1 MTPDATPPDDA
12 LLALPPAAEFSLPP
26 PPRRRGRAV
35 LFAGVAGA
43 CALGAGLGLWAR
55 PGMSERRLAIAP
67 PAAATAVDGPARTLQ
82 VVVDDRPAPLGAPLE
97 VLPATAR
104 AATSAAPPMALP
116 VFTSPVRQPEPLV
129 RVEGAPPPRTVQ
141 IASEDPP
148 APPKPF
154 LSPKLAPMIAA
165 ALAAPRTL
173 ITRLSAPEPPPILL
187 AKGGPDPKPA
197 IRPDRAAARAAAHR
211 IAQAQAAKKEAA
223 EERAAQAEAAR
234 EQAAETRLAKAE
246 ASKAKAAQIKLAKA
260 DATRIAKA
268 DHLAKLAQS
277 KIQAKADKAEAIRLA
292 RAEAR
297 GRAEARAEAKT
308 EALAEA
314 RDEAKKQ
321 FRLASLV
328 RTLRRVLPHEAPPQP
343 APVHTAKLD
352 RRHGKKGP
360 HHEPVVERASLKTHR
375 PPHLAGP
382 PSRGHAVD
390 IAQPQHPSGLM
401 KVSATRCGQ
410 RDPGEALV
418 CADPNL
424 GAADRQLARA
434 YQGARAAGVSDT
446 QLQRQQQR
454 WLAARSAA
462 AREAPWAVHDVYMAR
477 IAELNGQAREAHGD
491 GY

>member
-1 MTPDATPPDDA
+1 MTPDATPPEDA
-12 LLALPPAAEFSLPP
+12 LLALPPAAELSMPP

-43 CALGAGLGLWAR
+43 CVLGAGLGLWAR
-55 PGMSERRLAIAP
+55 PGMSERRLAAT
-67 PAAATAVDGPARTLQ
+67 PAAPAAPLAGPPRTLQ
-82 VVVDDRPAPLGAPLE
+82 VVVGDRPAPIGAPME
-97 VLPATAR
+97 VLPVAAR
-104 AATSAAPPMALP
+104 AATLAAPPMALP
-116 VFTSPVRQPEPLV
+116 VFTPPVRQPEAPV
-129 RVEGAPPPRTVQ
+129 RIEAPPRPMQ

-165 ALAAPRTL
+165 ALAAPRLL
-173 ITRLSAPEPPPILL
+173 IARLEAPKPPPVLL
-187 AKGGPDPKPA
+187 AEAGPDPKA
-197 IRPDRAAARAAAHR
+197 VARADRAAARAAHR
-211 IAQAQAAKKEAA
+211 IAQAQAAKKEAV
-223 EERAAQAEAAR
+223 EEQAAEAAR
-234 EQAAETRLAKAE
+234 AQAAETRLAK

-260 DATRIAKA
+260 SAARITKA
-268 DHLAKLAQS
+268 DHLAK
-277 KIQAKADKAEAIRLA
+277 ITQAKTQARAQKAEAIRLA
-292 RAEAR
+292 QAEAR

-314 RDEAKKQ
+314 REEAKKQ

-328 RTLRRVLPHEAPPQP
+328 RTLKRVLPHEATPQP

-352 RRHGKKGP
+352 RRHGKKGA
-360 HHEPVVERASLKTHR
+360 HHEPVAERASLKTHR
-375 PPHLAGP
+375 PPHIAGP
-382 PSRGHAVD
+382 ASRGHAVN
-390 IAQPQHPSGLM
+390 IAPPQHPSGLM
-401 KVSATRCGQ
+401 KVSAPRCGQ

-434 YQGARAAGVSDT
+434 YQGARAAGVSDA

-454 WLAARSAA
+454 WLAARAAA